1 MNELL
6 VLTAIVMLP
15 LIPAFLLFKLLP
27 SRAVVKGPLAG
38 LNVSLGGAFGG
49 YVALT
54 VFVATFFA
62 NSIDKPTALHVHGTL
77 QFPDGERPPVVTCD
91 VHPPAFRTVGARD
104 FELEMDDGRLPVL
117 VFTAEGYDSVPVYL
131 DKVAKKNENGGIELA
146 QPVVFKKSPP
156 YQPTQP
162 LQIAEGGQS

>member
-1 MNELL
+1 MNQLL

-15 LIPAFLLFKLLP
+15 LVPAFLLFKLLP

-62 NSIDKPTALHVHGTL
+62 QSIDKPKALHVHGSL

-91 VHPPAFRTVGARD
+91 VHPPAFRTVGSRD
-104 FELEMDDGRLPVL
+104 FELDMDDGRLPVL
-117 VFTAEGYDSVPVYL
+117 VFSADGYDSVPVYL
-131 DKVAKKNENGGIELA
+131 DTVEKEHKDDRIQIKS
-146 QPVVFKKSPP
+146 PVVFKKSPP
-156 YQPTQP
+156 YKPTQP
-162 LQIAEGGQS
+162 VQVAEGGQS

>member
-1 MNELL
+1 MNQLI

-15 LIPAFLLFKLLP
+15 LVPAFLLFKLLP

-62 NSIDKPTALHVHGTL
+62 QSIDKPKALHVHGSL

-104 FELEMDDGRLPVL
+104 FELDMDDGRLPVL
-117 VFTAEGYDSVPVYL
+117 VFSAEGYDPVPVYL
-131 DKVAKKNENGGIELA
+131 DTVETHDKNGRLEIKP
-146 QPVVFKKSPP
+146 PVVFKKSPAYNP
-156 YQPTQP
+156 PK
-162 LQIAEGGQS
+162 QIAEGGQS